1 MATSNRRQ
9 TGLRAAL
16 RTPTAAAALAALFSL
31 SVFAVL
37 RHFQAFSMVDMLVY
51 RAEGAAVADH
61 QDLYAMRLPGWD
73 LPATYPPFAAMLFVP
88 STWFDVTS
96 LRILVTFANIGLL
109 GLLAWLSFKLVGWP
123 RRQHRLPGALLAAGF
138 GPWLEPVFTTIQYG
152 QVNLAIACLV
162 LFDLTRPDR
171 SKYKGVAIGI
181 AAGLKLT
188 PGLFAVYLLLTGRVR
203 AAMVSAAAFAA
214 TFLIG
219 AVALPSASYGFWT
232 KYLWDSRRVG
242 ITELVDNQSVR
253 GAVARLLSQHDPGAF
268 ATVAC
273 GLALLGGLGVAVLV
287 GRSARMMRRAD
298 AWGAVCTAITALLV
312 SPISWTHH
320 WVWCVPLL
328 ILLAAEADR
337 EWSSGPKGA
346 RGRTWRVL
354 LTVTLLSFLCYAMW
368 LVPQSAGLGIPWN
381 WQAASSVYPILG
393 VTVVAVVGRKVLT
406 ARRTEA
412 ERTTPA
418 ALESAERDFYDD
430 SLTAR

>member
-1 MATSNRRQ
+1 MA
-9 TGLRAAL
+9 G
-16 RTPTAAAALAALFSL
+16 LAALLSL
-31 SVFAVL
+31 AIFAVL
-37 RHFQAFSMVDMLVY
+37 RHFQTFSMVDMLVY
-51 RAEGAAVADH
+51 RAEGAAVAAH
-61 QDLYAMRLPGWD
+61 QDLYGMRLPGWD

-96 LRILVTFANIGLL
+96 LRIIVTFFNIGLL

-162 LFDLTRPDR
+162 LIDLTRPDR
-171 SKYKGVAIGI
+171 SRSKGIAIGI
-181 AAGLKLT
+181 AAGMKLT
-188 PGLFAVYLLLTGRVR
+188 PGLFAVYFLLTGRIR
-203 AAMVSAAAFAA
+203 AAMVSAASFAA

-219 AVALPSASYGFWT
+219 AVALPSASYGFWA
-232 KYLWDSRRVG
+232 KYLWDSSRVG
-242 ITELVDNQSVR
+242 LTELVDNQSLR
-253 GAVARLLSQHDPGAF
+253 GATARLLSQHDPGLL
-268 ATVAC
+268 ATAAC
-273 GLALLGGLGVAVLV
+273 GLALVGGMGVAVFA

-298 AWGAVCTAITALLV
+298 AWGAVCTALTALLV

-337 EWSSGPKGA
+337 EWSRPKGE
-346 RGRTWRVL
+346 RGRSWRVL
-354 LTVTLLSFLCYAMW
+354 LTVTLLSFLSYTMW

-393 VTVVAVVGRKVLT
+393 ALVIAVVGRKVLT

-418 ALESAERDFYDD
+418 ALESAERGFYDD
-430 SLTAR
+430 TLTTR